1 VWGTGELQAGFG
13 WGNPK
18 ESVDVEDL
26 NIDKITI
33 LKRIF
38 NK

>member
-18 ESVDVEDL
+18 ESGHVEDL
-26 NIDKITI
+26 SIDEIAI

>member
-1 VWGTGELQAGFG
+1 VTEELQAGFG
-13 WGNPK
+13 WENPT
-18 ESVDVEDL
+18 EIGHLEDL
-26 NIDKITI
+26 SIDEIAI